1 MEVFTKL
8 NAVEDEVFQE
18 MERIETQITDLRQ
31 KLSKLKNLGRVMNLE
46 RMKKP
51 KRNDVKK

>member
-8 NAVEDEVFQE
+8 NTIEDEVFQE
-18 MERIETQITDLRQ
+18 IDKIEKQITDLRQ

-51 KRNDVKK
+51 KKK

>member
-18 MERIETQITDLRQ
+18 MERIETQIFDLKQ
-31 KLSKLKNLGRVMNLE
+31 IFSKLKNLGKVMNPE
-46 RMKKP
+46 RLKKP

>member
-18 MERIETQITDLRQ
+18 MERIETQIFDLRQ
-31 KLSKLKNLGRVMNLE
+31 KLSKLRNLGKVMNPE
-46 RMKKP
+46 RLKKP

>member
-18 MERIETQITDLRQ
+18 MERIETQIFDLRQ
-31 KLSKLKNLGRVMNLE
+31 KLSKLRNLGKVLNPE
-46 RMKKP
+46 RLKKP
-51 KRNDVKK
+51 KRKDVKK

>member
-18 MERIETQITDLRQ
+18 MGRIETQISEMRL
-31 KLSKLKNLGRVMNLE
+31 KLSKLRNLGKVMNPE
-46 RMKKP
+46 RLKKP
-51 KRNDVKK
+51 KGKEVKK

>member
-18 MERIETQITDLRQ
+18 MERSETQIFDLRQ
-31 KLSKLKNLGRVMNLE
+31 KFSKLKNF
-46 RMKKP
+46 K
-51 KRNDVKK
+51 

>member
-18 MERIETQITDLRQ
+18 MGRIETQINELKQ
-31 KLSKLKNLGRVMNLE
+31 KLFKLKNLGKVMNPD
-46 RMKKP
+46 RFKKP
-51 KRNDVKK
+51 NKKEVRK

>member
-18 MERIETQITDLRQ
+18 MERIESQITDLRQ
-31 KLSKLKNLGRVMNLE
+31 KLSKLKNLGRVMNFE

-51 KRNDVKK
+51 KSKDVKK

>member
-18 MERIETQITDLRQ
+18 MERIENQMNDLRQ
-31 KLSKLKNLGRVMNLE
+31 KLWKVKNLGKVMNPDRIRKLRE
-46 RMKKP
+46 K
-51 KRNDVKK
+51 DVKK

>member
-18 MERIETQITDLRQ
+18 MEKIEKQITDLRQ
-31 KLSKLKNLGRVMNLE
+31 KLWKLKNLGRVMNPD
-46 RMKKP
+46 RIKKQQT
-51 KRNDVKK
+51 KEVKK

>member
-18 MERIETQITDLRQ
+18 MERIESQITDLRQ

-51 KRNDVKK
+51 KIKDVKK

>member
-18 MERIETQITDLRQ
+18 MERIESQITDLRQ
-31 KLSKLKNLGRVMNLE
+31 KLSKLKNLGRVMNFD

>member
-8 NAVEDEVFQE
+8 NAVEDGVFQE

>member
-18 MERIETQITDLRQ
+18 MERIETQIFDLKQ
-31 KLSKLKNLGRVMNLE
+31 KLSKLKNLGKVMNID
-46 RMKKP
+46 RFRKP
-51 KRNDVKK
+51 KSNDVKK

>member
-18 MERIETQITDLRQ
+18 MERIETQISDLRQ
-31 KLSKLKNLGRVMNLE
+31 KLSKLKNLGRVMNIE

>member
-18 MERIETQITDLRQ
+18 IEKIETLINDLKQ
-31 KLSKLKNLGRVMNLE
+31 KLWKLKNLGRVMNPE
-46 RMKKP
+46 RLKQPKKV
-51 KRNDVKK
+51 VKK

>member
-8 NAVEDEVFQE
+8 SAVEDEVFQE
-18 MERIETQITDLRQ
+18 MERIETQISDLRQ
-31 KLSKLKNLGRVMNLE
+31 KLSKLKNLGHVMNIE

-51 KRNDVKK
+51 KIKDVKK

>member
-8 NAVEDEVFQE
+8 NAVEDEIFQE
-18 MERIETQITDLRQ
+18 MERIETQIFDLRQ
-31 KLSKLKNLGRVMNLE
+31 KLSKLKNLGRVMNFE

-51 KRNDVKK
+51 KSNDVKK

>member
-18 MERIETQITDLRQ
+18 MERIETQIFDLKQ
-31 KLSKLKNLGRVMNLE
+31 KLSKLKNLGKVLNPDRL
-46 RMKKP
+46 KKP
-51 KRNDVKK
+51 KRKDVKK

>member
-8 NAVEDEVFQE
+8 NSVEDEVFQE
-18 MERIETQITDLRQ
+18 MDRIESQISDLRQ
-31 KLSKLKNLGRVMNLE
+31 KLSKLKNLGRVMNIE

-51 KRNDVKK
+51 KSKDVKK

>member
-18 MERIETQITDLRQ
+18 MERIETQINDLRQ

>member
-18 MERIETQITDLRQ
+18 MEKIDKQIIELKVKQRKLNQLANIMNHERVIKLRTQVD
-31 KLSKLKNLGRVMNLE
+31 
-46 RMKKP
+46 KK
-51 KRNDVKK
+51 

>member
-18 MERIETQITDLRQ
+18 MERIESQIFEMRL
-31 KLSKLKNLGRVMNLE
+31 KLSKLKNLGKVMNID
-46 RMKKP
+46 RFRKP
-51 KRNDVKK
+51 KKNDVKK

>member
-18 MERIETQITDLRQ
+18 MERIEIQITDLRQ
-31 KLSKLKNLGRVMNLE
+31 KLSKLKNLGRVMNIE

>member
-1 MEVFTKL
+1 MGVFTKL

-18 MERIETQITDLRQ
+18 NERIETQISDLRQ
-31 KLSKLKNLGRVMNLE
+31 KLSKLKNLGRVMNIE
-46 RMKKP
+46 RIKKP

>member
-18 MERIETQITDLRQ
+18 MERIESQITDLRQ
-31 KLSKLKNLGRVMNLE
+31 KLWKLKNLGRIMNID
-46 RMKKP
+46 RMNKP
-51 KRNDVKK
+51 KIKDVKK